1 MERHGELKHDPIISM
16 RNVCKTYISVHK
28 TNEVVRDVDRELS
41 SCPNMLGEDEELV
54 SAADL
59 MRRHR
64 RKNGFGT
71 YRSVVEALCETGLE
85 RSYIERC
92 LSKLFS
98 CDYLMANFDRHLGN
112 FGLIRDCV
120 TLRYKGVAPPPLS
133 MTAATPSGATD
144 AGFPNLRAMAIVPCP
159 SWEEPQRARNGSCAS
174 SRTTPGW
181 GMSILTPGSRTL

>member
-1 MERHGELKHDPIISM
+1 MP
-16 RNVCKTYISVHK
+16 Y
-28 TNEVVRDVDRELS
+28 EVVRDVDRELS

-64 RKNGFGT
+64 RKGGFGT
-71 YRSVVEALCETGLE
+71 YRSAVEALCETGLG
-85 RSYIERC
+85 RPYIEQC
-92 LSKLFS
+92 LSKIFS

-120 TLRYKGVAPPPLS
+120 TLRYKGFAPFYDCGNALCCDRRRLS
-133 MTAATPSGATD
+133 EPSSYVYRPMPFLG
-144 AGFPNLRAMAIVPCP
+144 GLP
-159 SWEEPQRARNGSCAS
+159 RARNGSCAS

-181 GMSILTPGSRTL
+181 GMSILTPGLRTP